1 MEELH
6 MINITYRC
14 DKYGD
19 HTAHQD
25 DLCDVQTKRFEQD
38 EEFEAAAFVDEC
50 TETVQIYSELD
61 LLGILRLKQDSEI
74 EELHRALFEE
84 EEEL

>member
-1 MEELH
+1 

-50 TETVQIYSELD
+50 TQTVQVYSDLD
-61 LLGILRLKQDSEI
+61 LLGILKLKQDSEI
-74 EELHRALFEE
+74 EELHRVLFGQEQE

>member
-1 MEELH
+1 

-25 DLCDVQTKRFEQD
+25 DLCDVQLKRFEQD
-38 EEFEAAAFVDEC
+38 EEFEAASFVDEC
-50 TETVQIYSELD
+50 TQVIQVYSDLD
-61 LLGILRLKQDSEI
+61 LLGILKLKQDSEI
-74 EELHRALFEE
+74 EELQKVLFGQEE